1 MLTDRFLGG
10 NARDGIRASAAIVP
24 ICQSRGMRA
33 GRPTVLQIM
42 SVLMSVL
49 VFLFFLST
57 WMLNYRPE
65 TLDIWTVSPP
75 VQENVLVLVYFVL
88 TVKGGKLWEQTIIKL
103 FQELHTPKGSFLF
116 AFMMP
121 LETFGNLEVK

>member
-49 VFLFFLST
+49 VFFLFFFFFLYMDAELSPG
-57 WMLNYRPE
+57 N
-65 TLDIWTVSPP
+65 LDIWTVSPP
-75 VQENVLVLVYFVL
+75 VQENLHVLVYFVL
-88 TVKGGKLWEQTIIKL
+88 NCE
-103 FQELHTPKGSFLF
+103 GS
-116 AFMMP
+116 
-121 LETFGNLEVK
+121 